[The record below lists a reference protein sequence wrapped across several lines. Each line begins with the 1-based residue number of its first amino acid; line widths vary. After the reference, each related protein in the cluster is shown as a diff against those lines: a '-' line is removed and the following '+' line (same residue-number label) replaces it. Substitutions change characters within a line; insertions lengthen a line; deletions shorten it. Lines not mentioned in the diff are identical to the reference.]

1 MRVMGVMVRGLKS
14 RRSICEL
21 KQMVGPD
28 DGQGIEFESFLV
40 SYNHEVPPS
49 RSVPVNVASFEYSPF
64 NH

>member
-14 RRSICEL
+14 RRSICDL

-49 RSVPVNVASFEYSPF
+49 RSVPG
-64 NH
+64 